1 MRCLICDTELTDR
14 EATIKA
20 LDFTYLDCCSN
31 CIRRDNMSVI
41 PAKMHLKEVKRHE
54 SDN

>member
-31 CIRRDNMSVI
+31 CIKRDNI
-41 PAKMHLKEVKRHE
+41 PAITTKMQLKEVKSHE